1 MAWHIVQC
9 DCACSRES
17 KLRIHLEIH
26 SGKRPYKCNQ
36 CEYADVHWRNLGNHQ
51 KMHIKR
57 NIQGEANVEKRR
69 RSVFND
75 LPCLICAKRSAN
87 KAGLKDHMRIHMGS
101 QSYPCS
107 LCEKSFSHRNSLSY
121 HLKMHE
127 DASLA
132 CTICSKSFSRKS
144 LLNLHLRMH
153 KGLKTFKCNKLFSQS

>member
-1 MAWHIVQC
+1 MRAHLKTHSGEKLHKCIRCGFESSYASSLSTHLKIYGEEKSNKCNQC
-9 DCACSRES
+9 DYTCSNEN

-87 KAGLKDHMRIHMGS
+87 KAGLKDHMRIHMSS
-101 QSYPCS
+101 QSYPCY
-107 LCEKSFSHRNSLSY
+107 LCDKILHRNSELS
-121 HLKMHE
+121 LE
-127 DASLA
+127 NA
-132 CTICSKSFSRKS
+132 
-144 LLNLHLRMH
+144 
-153 KGLKTFKCNKLFSQS
+153 

>member
-1 MAWHIVQC
+1 MTVH
-9 DCACSRES
+9 ACSRES

-75 LPCLICAKRSAN
+75 LPCPICAKRLAN
-87 KAGLKDHMRIHMGS
+87 KASLKDHMRIHMSS

-121 HLKMHE
+121 HLKMHVIFV
-127 DASLA
+127 ANHSA
-132 CTICSKSFSRKS
+132 GKVC
-144 LLNLHLRMH
+144 
-153 KGLKTFKCNKLFSQS
+153 